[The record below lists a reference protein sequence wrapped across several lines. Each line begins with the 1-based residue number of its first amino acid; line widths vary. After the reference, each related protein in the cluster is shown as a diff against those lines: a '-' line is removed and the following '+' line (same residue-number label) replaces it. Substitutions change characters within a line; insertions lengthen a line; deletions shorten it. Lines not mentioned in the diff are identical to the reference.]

1 MTCNN
6 FDTNLIV
13 SPYFTWFP
21 DWPFDKLSVSGGK
34 NQGEWGTRTVQLL

>member
-21 DWPFDKLSVSGGK
+21 DCPFEKLRVNGEEKTKANGG
-34 NQGEWGTRTVQLL
+34 